1 MRLTRWTSPCSPK
14 SSYRASEK
22 RQSGQKLAPGVVP
35 CAVRLTLVGGEG
47 EVADKEGLGGL
58 ADLVAESPLALLSVG
73 LLSSGSGVVD
83 PDRTAVNLLAVL
95 RHGLGRGLEVGELDV
110 GESLGSVV
118 VVVPDHTGRDDL
130 AALGKLGLEPVV
142 VDVPRETADKDVAR
156 GGQGVGV
163 GVDSVGLGLLCG
175 GLGVVIG
182 LSLAYE
188 GSARVKTATG

>member
-1 MRLTRWTSPCSPK
+1 
-14 SSYRASEK
+14 
-22 RQSGQKLAPGVVP
+22 
-35 CAVRLTLVGGEG
+35 
-47 EVADKEGLGGL
+47 
-58 ADLVAESPLALLSVG
+58 
-73 LLSSGSGVVD
+73 
-83 PDRTAVNLLAVL
+83 
-95 RHGLGRGLEVGELDV
+95 
-110 GESLGSVV
+110 
-118 VVVPDHTGRDDL
+118 VVPDHTGRDDL